1 MSNHLEIELQQLKG
15 EMLEMWDLI
24 HSQLK
29 KGLEALKTNDNDLAH
44 EVVANEKRVNA
55 YELKIDR
62 DCENIFALF
71 QPVAVDLRCVL
82 AVLKI
87 NTNLERVGD
96 FGEGIARFALDLDET
111 YDRALFEKTRL
122 LEMFQEAISMIEDVL
137 VAFDKEDTKLAR
149 SVFKKDDLLDSI
161 NKAASTVI
169 ADYIRENPNHIKQA
183 LHVLA
188 TIYKLERVGDHAKNI
203 AEEIIFYIEAKVLKH
218 KSKSEKRLL

>member
-15 EMLEMWDLI
+15 EMLEMWELI
-24 HSQLK
+24 HMQLK

-96 FGEGIARFALDLDET
+96 FAEGIARFALDLDET

-122 LEMFQEAISMIEDVL
+122 LEMFQEAIAMIEDVL

-169 ADYIRENPNHIKQA
+169 AEYIKDHPDRIKQA